1 MSNLNQ
7 DDFETRNKTNKMKR
21 HNFKK
26 LQIWQESIALIPLVY
41 KFTSTLPDYEKFGL
55 RTQMNRC
62 SVSIAS
68 NISEGSSK
76 RTNKH
81 FIKYLEDSLGS
92 AFELEL
98 QLIVCKNLNFINEDE
113 FESNAK
119 ATQKL
124 QQKISNFID
133 RLDDQA

>member
-1 MSNLNQ
+1 
-7 DDFETRNKTNKMKR
+7 MKR

-26 LQIWQESIALIPLVY
+26 LQIWQESIIIIADVY
-41 KFTSTLPDYEKFGL
+41 AFTATLPDYEKFGL

-68 NISEGSSK
+68 NISEGTSK
-76 RTNKH
+76 RTDKH

-92 AFELEL
+92 AFELET
-98 QLIVCKNLNFINEDE
+98 QLIVCKNLNFIPLEK
-113 FESNAK
+113 FESLAESVK
-119 ATQKL
+119 TL

-133 RLDDQA
+133 KLDD

>member
-1 MSNLNQ
+1 M
-7 DDFETRNKTNKMKR
+7 RR

-26 LQIWQESIALIPLVY
+26 LQIWNEAMDLIDENYL
-41 KFTSTLPDYEKFGL
+41 FTSTLPDYERFGL

-62 SVSIAS
+62 AVSIAS

-92 AFELEL
+92 AYEWETQLAVCCRQKFISEDIYVSLE
-98 QLIVCKNLNFINEDE
+98 KNI
-113 FESNAK
+113 
-119 ATQKL
+119 QKL
-124 QQKISNFID
+124 QSKISNFID
-133 RLDDQA
+133 RLESNN

>member
-1 MSNLNQ
+1 
-7 DDFETRNKTNKMKR
+7 MKR

-26 LQIWQESIALIPLVY
+26 LQIWQEAIELITLNY
-41 KFTSTLPDYEKFGL
+41 GFTASLPDYEKFGL
-55 RTQMNRC
+55 VSQMNRC

-68 NISEGSSK
+68 NISEGTSK

-92 AFELEL
+92 AFEWET
-98 QLIVCKNLNFINEDE
+98 QLIICKNLNFISEEKFSDLE
-113 FESNAK
+113 IRIK
-119 ATQKL
+119 KL

-133 RLDDQA
+133 RIESGSLGS

>member
-1 MSNLNQ
+1 
-7 DDFETRNKTNKMKR
+7 MKR

-26 LQIWQESIALIPLVY
+26 LQIWKESISLIREIY
-41 KFTSTLPDYEKFGL
+41 EITSNLPDYEKFGL
-55 RTQMNRC
+55 RSQMNRC

-76 RTNKH
+76 RSNKH

-92 AFELEL
+92 AFELET
-98 QLIVCKNLNFINEDE
+98 QLIVCLHLGFISEE
-113 FESNAK
+113 KFESLE
-119 ATQKL
+119 TIVLKL

-133 RLDDQA
+133 KLDNSQS

>member
-1 MSNLNQ
+1 
-7 DDFETRNKTNKMKR
+7 MKR

-26 LQIWQESIALIPLVY
+26 LQIWIESIELVSKIY
-41 KFTSTLPDYEKFGL
+41 VFTSNLPDFEKFGL
-55 RTQMNRC
+55 RSQLNRC

-68 NISEGSSK
+68 NIAEGSSK

-92 AFELEL
+92 AFELET
-98 QLIVCKNLNFINEDE
+98 QLIICKNLNYLSEEEFIHLEE
-113 FESNAK
+113 IVK
-119 ATQKL
+119 KL

-133 RLDDQA
+133 KLDDN

>member
-1 MSNLNQ
+1 
-7 DDFETRNKTNKMKR
+7 MKR

-26 LQIWQESIALIPLVY
+26 LLIWQESISLITKVY
-41 KFTSTLPDYEKFGL
+41 EITSALPDYEKFGL

-76 RTNKH
+76 RSNKH

-92 AFELEL
+92 AFELET
-98 QLIVCKNLNFINEDE
+98 QLIVCKNLNFITIDKFDNYEDRI
-113 FESNAK
+113 
-119 ATQKL
+119 QKL

-133 RLDDQA
+133 KLDD

>member
-1 MSNLNQ
+1 M
-7 DDFETRNKTNKMKR
+7 RR

-26 LQIWQESIALIPLVY
+26 LQIWQKSILLVTENY
-41 KFTSTLPDYEKFGL
+41 QFTATLPDYEKFGL
-55 RTQMNRC
+55 RSQLNRC

-68 NISEGSSK
+68 NISEGTSK

-92 AFELEL
+92 AFEWET
-98 QLIVCKNLNFINEDE
+98 QMIICNNLNFISDE
-113 FESNAK
+113 KYALLEIK
-119 ATQKL
+119 IRKL

-133 RLDDQA
+133 KLDSEKE